1 MKQKNR
7 SEYKKNKWRVE
18 DIYPTIDDFYK
29 ELDSLRNLL
38 PKYNSYK
45 GKIMSSS
52 STLLEFL
59 KFDVEYSK
67 RFEDLYLYAHI
78 NNDSDTT
85 NSLYQ
90 ELYGKA
96 SNLYV
101 EYSTTTS
108 FIIPEILESD
118 YSLVEKY
125 IKECKELEDFRRNLY
140 LVFRNKGHMLNKE
153 SEELLSNFGNVFSSP
168 SEIQEVLT
176 DSDMTFEAIK
186 VNGKKRE
193 LTESNYSVYVKSMDE
208 NVRKS
213 AFTNILEGYKKYNN
227 TLSYTLK
234 NEVELHKVNSRIRHY
249 NNSLEASLYNNEV
262 DVSVYKTLIDGV
274 HKNLDTLY
282 KYFDFKKR
290 YLKLDEFH
298 IYDGYVELN
307 SEDDN
312 KIKFEDALKL
322 ILDALKPLGDTYIK
336 DLNNAFNSGW
346 VDSINNK
353 GKRGGA
359 YSTSSYNTHPYVL
372 MSYEE
377 TLSDVSTLAH
387 EMGHAMHSY
396 YSNKYQTYQDHDY
409 KIFVAEVASQV
420 NEVLLYRYL
429 LDTSD
434 NKEFKIKIID
444 GLLQKYKG
452 AIYRQAM
459 FSEFELFIHDMSE
472 KGEIL
477 TKDIMNDK
485 YYELNKLYFGPN
497 VVVDDLIKY
506 EWSRIPHFYYNF
518 YVYQYSIGFAV
529 STYIANKIYSGD
541 KIMRD
546 NYLKFLSLGN
556 SVNPI
561 DSLRVCGVDVTRE
574 DYINDSIKY
583 MKELISE
590 INKLSR

>member
-7 SEYKKNKWRVE
+7 SEYKKNMWRVE
-18 DIYPTIDDFYK
+18 DIYPTVDDFYK
-29 ELDSLRNLL
+29 ELDSLRKELS
-38 PKYNSYK
+38 KYNSYK

-85 NSLYQ
+85 NSMYQ
-90 ELYGKA
+90 ELYGKV

-153 SEELLSNFGNVFSSP
+153 NEELLSNFGNVFSCP

-176 DSDMTFEAIK
+176 DSDMTFEPIK
-186 VNGKKRE
+186 ENGKKRE
-193 LTESNYSVYVKSMDE
+193 LTESNYSVYVKSMDKS
-208 NVRKS
+208 VRKS
-213 AFTNILEGYKKYNN
+213 AFTNILEGYKKFNN
-227 TLSYTLK
+227 TLAYTLK
-234 NEVELHKVNSRIRHY
+234 GQVELHKVSSKLRNHNS
-249 NNSLEASLYNNEV
+249 SLEASLYNNEI
-262 DVSVYKTLIDGV
+262 DASVYKTLIYGV

-282 KYFDFKKR
+282 KYFDFKKG

-307 SEDDN
+307 SEIDS
-312 KIKFEDALKL
+312 KIKFEDAKKL
-322 ILDALKPLGDTYIK
+322 ILDALSPLGDTYIN
-336 DLNNAFNSGW
+336 DLNKAFNSGW
-346 VDSINNK
+346 VDSVNNK

-359 YSTSSYNTHPYVL
+359 YSTSGYNTHPYVL

-396 YSNKYQTYQDHDY
+396 YSNKYQNYQDHDY

-420 NEVLLYRYL
+420 NEVLLYKYL

-434 NKEFKIKIID
+434 NKELKIKIID
-444 GLLQKYKG
+444 GLLQKFKG

-459 FSEFELFIHDMSE
+459 FSEFELFIHKMSE

-477 TKDIMNDK
+477 TKDLMNDK

-541 KIMRD
+541 KSMRD
-546 NYLKFLSLGN
+546 NYLSFLSLGN
-556 SVNPI
+556 SVNPV

-583 MKELISE
+583 MEELISE
-590 INKLSR
+590 INELSR

>member
-7 SEYKKNKWRVE
+7 SEYKKNMWRVE
-18 DIYPTIDDFYK
+18 DIYPTVDDFYK
-29 ELDSLRNLL
+29 ELDSLRKELS
-38 PKYNSYK
+38 KYNSYK

-85 NSLYQ
+85 NSMYQ
-90 ELYGKA
+90 ELYGKV

-153 SEELLSNFGNVFSSP
+153 NEELLSNFGNVFSCP

-176 DSDMTFEAIK
+176 DSDMTFEPIK
-186 VNGKKRE
+186 ENGKKRE
-193 LTESNYSVYVKSMDE
+193 LTESNYSVYVKSMDKS
-208 NVRKS
+208 VRKS
-213 AFTNILEGYKKYNN
+213 AFTNILEGYKKFNN
-227 TLSYTLK
+227 TLAYTLK
-234 NEVELHKVNSRIRHY
+234 GQVELHKVSSKLRNHNS
-249 NNSLEASLYNNEV
+249 SLEASLYNNEI
-262 DVSVYKTLIDGV
+262 DASVYKTLIYGV

-282 KYFDFKKR
+282 KYFDFKKG

-307 SEDDN
+307 SEIDS
-312 KIKFEDALKL
+312 KIKFEDAKKL
-322 ILDALKPLGDTYIK
+322 ILDALSPLGDTYIN
-336 DLNNAFNSGW
+336 DLNKAFNSGW
-346 VDSINNK
+346 VDSVNNK

-359 YSTSSYNTHPYVL
+359 YSTSGYNTHPYVL

-396 YSNKYQTYQDHDY
+396 YSNKYQNYQDHDY

-420 NEVLLYRYL
+420 NEVLLYKYL

-434 NKEFKIKIID
+434 NKELKIKIID
-444 GLLQKYKG
+444 GLLQKFKG

-459 FSEFELFIHDMSE
+459 FSEFELFIHKMSE

-477 TKDIMNDK
+477 TKDLMNDK

-541 KIMRD
+541 KSMRD
-546 NYLKFLSLGN
+546 NYLSFLSLGN
-556 SVNPI
+556 SVNPV

>member
-7 SEYKKNKWRVE
+7 SEYKKNMWRVE
-18 DIYPTIDDFYK
+18 DIYPTVDDFYK
-29 ELDSLRNLL
+29 ELDSLRKELS
-38 PKYNSYK
+38 KYNSYK

-85 NSLYQ
+85 NSMYQ
-90 ELYGKA
+90 ELYGKV

-153 SEELLSNFGNVFSSP
+153 NEELLSNFGNVFSCP

-176 DSDMTFEAIK
+176 DSDMTFEPIK
-186 VNGKKRE
+186 ENGKKRE
-193 LTESNYSVYVKSMDE
+193 LTESNYSVYVKSMDKS
-208 NVRKS
+208 VRKS
-213 AFTNILEGYKKYNN
+213 AFTNILEGYKKFNN
-227 TLSYTLK
+227 TLAYTLK
-234 NEVELHKVNSRIRHY
+234 GQVELHKVSSKLRNHNS
-249 NNSLEASLYNNEV
+249 SLEASLYNNEI
-262 DVSVYKTLIDGV
+262 DASVYKTLIYGV

-282 KYFDFKKR
+282 KYFDFKKG

-307 SEDDN
+307 SEIDS
-312 KIKFEDALKL
+312 KIKFEDAKKL
-322 ILDALKPLGDTYIK
+322 ILDALSPLGDTYIN
-336 DLNNAFNSGW
+336 DLNKAFNSGW
-346 VDSINNK
+346 VDSVNNK

-359 YSTSSYNTHPYVL
+359 YSTSGYNTHPYVL

-396 YSNKYQTYQDHDY
+396 YSNKYQNYQDHDY

-420 NEVLLYRYL
+420 NEILLYRYL

-541 KIMRD
+541 KSMRD
-546 NYLKFLSLGN
+546 NYLSFLSLGN
-556 SVNPI
+556 SVNPV

-583 MKELISE
+583 MEELISE
-590 INKLSR
+590 INELSR